1 MLCIRKSHS
10 YIRKNNSNWIE
21 LIVKDN
27 FDFTV
32 KLQYSKK
39 MRVSDINYDVG
50 DNLFIYAL
58 IISSEKTINQKK
70 RSYFNLIVEDM
81 INKTNLK
88 QKNKKTAKNKF
99 GSFFGREPINS
110 NSFS

>member
-1 MLCIRKSHS
+1 
-10 YIRKNNSNWIE
+10 
-21 LIVKDN
+21 
-27 FDFTV
+27 
-32 KLQYSKK
+32 
-39 MRVSDINYDVG
+39 MRVSDINYDIG

-88 QKNKKTAKNKF
+88 
-99 GSFFGREPINS
+99 
-110 NSFS
+110 

>member
-39 MRVSDINYDVG
+39 MRVSDINYDIG

-58 IISSEKTINQKK
+58 IISSEKTINQKT
-70 RSYFNLIVEDM
+70 LIVKSSATKM
-81 INKTNLK
+81 FL
-88 QKNKKTAKNKF
+88 
-99 GSFFGREPINS
+99 
-110 NSFS
+110 

>member
-1 MLCIRKSHS
+1 
-10 YIRKNNSNWIE
+10 
-21 LIVKDN
+21 
-27 FDFTV
+27 
-32 KLQYSKK
+32 

-81 INKTNLK
+81 TNKANLK
-88 QKNKKTAKNKF
+88 
-99 GSFFGREPINS
+99 
-110 NSFS
+110 

>member
-1 MLCIRKSHS
+1 MLCIRKRHS

-21 LIVKDN
+21 LTVKDN

-70 RSYFNLIVEDM
+70 RSYFNLIAEDM
-81 INKTNLK
+81 INKTSLK
-88 QKNKKTAKNKF
+88 
-99 GSFFGREPINS
+99 
-110 NSFS
+110 

>member
-1 MLCIRKSHS
+1 MQNVMYTEKSFINS
-10 YIRKNNSNWIE
+10 KKKNSNWIE

-39 MRVSDINYDVG
+39 MRVSDINYDIG

-58 IISSEKTINQKK
+58 IISSEKTINHNHPSMICPLSSRQVKYLKK
-70 RSYFNLIVEDM
+70 CLF
-81 INKTNLK
+81 LK
-88 QKNKKTAKNKF
+88 VSRT
-99 GSFFGREPINS
+99 
-110 NSFS
+110 